1 MDFNISETEAKGKF
15 IRDFNLLI
23 PLIDSKLKKLGF
35 FNEENLALI
44 LRDKIYEIESEFSVY
59 QKTSFF
65 SSITGIV
72 IVELFKD
79 LLYFI
84 SDKMDKAYEKQNS
97 SSLYAFVHMFIAE
110 KWYIEYKAV
119 CDSYKNT
126 LTVRDYSQSIV
137 MKFFEYIK
145 TLDLTYEELVDL
157 VITFKT
163 ELIVLTK
170 EDIRIDIG
178 KEYVKKLKREDNYE

>member
-23 PLIDSKLKKLGF
+23 PLIDSKLKKLGA

-44 LRDKIYEIESEFSVY
+44 LRDKIYEIESEFSTY
-59 QKTSFF
+59 QENSFF
-65 SSITGIV
+65 SSVVGIV

-79 LLYFI
+79 LLYFV
-84 SDKMDKAYEKQNS
+84 SDKMDKAYEKRNS
-97 SSLYAFVHMFIAE
+97 SSWYTFIHMFIVE
-110 KWYIEYKAV
+110 KWYIEYRTV
-119 CDSYKNT
+119 CDSYKNIF
-126 LTVRDYSQSIV
+126 TVKDYSYSVIQE
-137 MKFFEYIK
+137 FFQCIK
-145 TLDLTYEELVDL
+145 GIDITYEELIDL

-170 EDIRIDIG
+170 EDIRIDID

>member
-23 PLIDSKLKKLGF
+23 PLIDSKLKKLGVL
-35 FNEENLALI
+35 NEENLALI
-44 LRDKIYEIESEFSVY
+44 LRDKIYEIESEFSTY
-59 QKTSFF
+59 QENRFF
-65 SSITGIV
+65 SSVVGIV

-97 SSLYAFVHMFIAE
+97 SSLYAFVHMFIVE
-110 KWYIEYKAV
+110 KWYIEYRTI
-119 CDSYKNT
+119 CDSYKNIF
-126 LTVRDYSQSIV
+126 TVKDYSYSVIQE
-137 MKFFEYIK
+137 FFQCIK
-145 TLDLTYEELVDL
+145 GIDITYEELIDL

-170 EDIRIDIG
+170 EDIRIDID